1 MPCRPHSIFDHDRL
15 SVAEQIACPSCRQ
28 PLPRSAPALQR
39 QLNSYLDR
47 VREALP
53 TEEVCSESLEDYLAR
68 RRAWDERSTISRA
81 AWTGHRH
88 SGADDGSDGRQ
99 QRRPQDQQMS
109 TLHIKVVNHT
119 SYGTHPEVRGRLMVP
134 VSVPLILV
142 RHSPRGACDGRGRCC
157 PSPSPD
163 GARYDILRRC
173 RPPAVRLLSTLPGSP
188 SVRRCPGAWRARVL
202 VNLAGC
208 LASSCSPD
216 HDAASCPRRVV
227 ACSQVY
233 FRLLATTPF
242 GRLTTAY
249 CQRQNLERRHVCFK
263 FNGVLIRDVQTPES
277 LNMTDGDVLEAFWL
291 PTLQA
296 NQRASRLSTL
306 RSRRAE

>member
-1 MPCRPHSIFDHDRL
+1 MQLEAELTCTICLGLLCRPHVIPCGHTFCGACIFDHDRL

-119 SYGTHPEVRGRLMVP
+119 SYGTHPEV
-134 VSVPLILV
+134 
-142 RHSPRGACDGRGRCC
+142 
-157 PSPSPD
+157 
-163 GARYDILRRC
+163 
-173 RPPAVRLLSTLPGSP
+173 
-188 SVRRCPGAWRARVL
+188 
-202 VNLAGC
+202 
-208 LASSCSPD
+208 
-216 HDAASCPRRVV
+216 
-227 ACSQVY
+227 Y